1 MTSLVWITGASSGIG
16 RALADTVPWPD
27 ARVIDVSRSGAEGLE
42 QVRADLSDP
51 AGWQAV
57 DEALG
62 RALDGLAAGD
72 RVVFLHC
79 AATLS
84 PIGFAGEVDSAGYVA
99 QVLLN
104 SASPQV
110 LGDLFI
116 RAVEARAL
124 RGDFVVLTSGAARSV
139 YEGWSAYGAGKAAV
153 DHWVRIVGAER
164 SRRGDRVRVLAIAP
178 GVVATPMQEEIRR
191 ANEER
196 FPNVGRF
203 VDLHEKS
210 ALRDPV
216 QVAQDIWRL
225 LGQPLENGAVL
236 DLRSV
241 GG

>member
-1 MTSLVWITGASSGIG
+1 MKSLVWITGASSGIG

-27 ARVIDVSRSGAEGLE
+27 ARVVDVSRRGANGLE
-42 QVRADLSDP
+42 HVRADLSDP
-51 AGWQAV
+51 AQWPAV
-57 DEALG
+57 GEALG
-62 RALDGLAAGD
+62 RSLDEFAGE

-84 PIGFAGEVDSAGYVA
+84 PIGFAGEVEPAGYAA

-110 LGDLFI
+110 LGDMFI

-124 RGDFVVLTSGAARSV
+124 RADYVVLTSGAARSV

-153 DHWVRIVGAER
+153 DHWVRIAGAER

-191 ANEER
+191 ASEER

-203 VDLHEKS
+203 VDLHETGE
-210 ALRDPV
+210 LRDSV
-216 QVAQDIWRL
+216 GVAQDIWRL
-225 LGQPLENGAVL
+225 LERPLENGAVL
-236 DLRSV
+236 DLRTAA
-241 GG
+241 G